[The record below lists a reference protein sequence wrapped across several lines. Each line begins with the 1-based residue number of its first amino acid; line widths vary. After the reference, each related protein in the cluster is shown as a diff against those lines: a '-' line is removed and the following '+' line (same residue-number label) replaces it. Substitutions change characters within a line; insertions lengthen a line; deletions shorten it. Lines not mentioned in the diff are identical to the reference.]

1 METTRTSSLPPP
13 SSARSTRPPPS
24 VSHLTVAAG
33 TDPGRERRGNEDSFL
48 VASAGAA
55 HLPLPLPLPP
65 EHVERLDAAAPGWAA
80 LAVCDGMGGAAAGE
94 VASRLAVEAIRDAL
108 ARGGAAHDREELG
121 RRLAAS
127 LLAASRRIHAAA
139 SASAALSGMGTTATA
154 CALQGNTLFI
164 AQVGDSRAYLLR
176 EGRLTQLT
184 RDQTL
189 LGLLLERGQITPE
202 EAESLGLGHIIL
214 QAVGTSDHVDVD
226 LKEVRVR
233 RGDVLLVCSD
243 GLHGPVSDDVIR
255 EVLMLEASPR
265 AAVEVLVALAN
276 EAGGP
281 DNITAI
287 VARVG

>member
-1 METTRTSSLPPP
+1 MSR
-13 SSARSTRPPPS
+13 
-24 VSHLTVAAG
+24 LTIAAG

-55 HLPLPLPLPP
+55 LLPLDRPF
-65 EHVERLDAAAPGWAA
+65 EHAERLDAAAPGWVA

-108 ARGGAAHDREELG
+108 AAGGAAHDREELG

-127 LLAASRRIHAAA
+127 LQEASRRVHAVAA
-139 SASAALSGMGTTATA
+139 GSAAHSGMGTTATA

-189 LGLLLERGQITPE
+189 VGLLLERGEITPA

-214 QAVGTSDHVDVD
+214 QAVGTSDHLDVD

-243 GLHGPVSDDVIR
+243 GLHGPVPDDVIR
-255 EVLMLEASPR
+255 EVLLLEASPR